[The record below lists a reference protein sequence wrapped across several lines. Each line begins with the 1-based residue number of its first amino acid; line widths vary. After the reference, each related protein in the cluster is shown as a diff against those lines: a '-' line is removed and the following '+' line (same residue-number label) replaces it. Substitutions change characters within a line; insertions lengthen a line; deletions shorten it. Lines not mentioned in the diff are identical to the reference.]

1 MFSKKS
7 ILLESILHF
16 YLESKDTW
24 CDSIV
29 FCCECILY
37 VFGIDDGRKSAT
49 NATVDVMQQSLK
61 LFQPATA
68 PLDFLVSENAR
79 RLTKCKHLELQV
91 SRDEI
96 EAKRAKLIKPRPK
109 QIQLEIEFACV
120 QLVVCLFYLMQFL
133 AYLAYILYTG
143 DDVLIWFALE
153 SQHRF
158 RGS

>member
-1 MFSKKS
+1 MIASSFVVNAFYTS
-7 ILLESILHF
+7 LESMMGERVL
-16 YLESKDTW
+16 LMPP
-24 CDSIV
+24 
-29 FCCECILY
+29 L
-37 VFGIDDGRKSAT
+37 
-49 NATVDVMQQSLK
+49 MQHSLK

-79 RLTKCKHLELQV
+79 RATKCKHLELQV